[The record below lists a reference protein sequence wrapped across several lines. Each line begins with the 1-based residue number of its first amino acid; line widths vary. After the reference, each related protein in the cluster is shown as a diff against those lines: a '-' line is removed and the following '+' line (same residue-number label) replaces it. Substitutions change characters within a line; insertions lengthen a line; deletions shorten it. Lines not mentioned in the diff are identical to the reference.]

1 MSPRVVYL
9 YVLLTVR
16 VVDRV
21 LCILLDVAKDADI
34 QLKVSYVV
42 SMAMWSPKYD
52 LRVFSKDGKM
62 KVS

>member
-1 MSPRVVYL
+1 MSLVA
-9 YVLLTVR
+9 
-16 VVDRV
+16 RV

-42 SMAMWSPKYD
+42 SNAMWSPKYD